1 MRRLHHVAAIVLAFA
16 SFSAVAAD
24 HIVIARNGPGGRHF
38 DPPTLTI
45 DVNDTVTFK
54 NDVDDLGFHN
64 VQSDNGVVPPF
75 RCAAG
80 CDGDGAGGNG
90 AASADA
96 WSATVTFATAG
107 TVGYYCFIHG
117 TSGGGGMSG
126 VITIVGGA
134 GSPSVIIDPPSIS
147 GTAEAGASTSSNL
160 DIANAGDATLDW
172 TLDMA
177 ATDCATPAT
186 VPWLTTASSSGSVTA
201 AGTPSI
207 VGVTLDA
214 AALAVGVYDANL
226 CLHTNDT
233 AHALVAIPVEFTVTT
248 PDLIFQDGFDG

>member
-1 MRRLHHVAAIVLAFA
+1 MRRFHFVASSAFAFA

-24 HIVIARNGPGGRHF
+24 HVVVARNGPGGRNF
-38 DPPTLTI
+38 DPATLTI
-45 DVNDTVTFK
+45 NVNDTVTFK
-54 NDVDDLGFHN
+54 NDVADLGFHN
-64 VQSDNGVVPPF
+64 VKSDNGVSPAF

-90 AASADA
+90 AASSAA

-107 TVGYYCFIHG
+107 TVGYFCEIHG
-117 TSGGGGMSG
+117 SSGGGGMAG

-134 GSPSVIIDPPSIS
+134 GSPSVIVDPTAIS
-147 GTAEAGASTSSNL
+147 GTAAVGNSTTSNL

-177 ATDCATPAT
+177 AADCSTPAT
-186 VPWLTTASSSGSVTA
+186 VPWLGVSSASGSVPS
-201 AGTPSI
+201 AGAPSI

-214 AALAVGVYDANL
+214 ASLTEGVYDANL
-226 CLHTNDT
+226 CLHSNDT
-233 AHALVAIPVEFTVTT
+233 AHSLVAIPVEFTVTT
-248 PDLIFQDGFDG
+248 PDLIFEDGFEG